1 MTRLFRSLRAR
12 LLLNSLLPLI
22 IVLPVVGIVLANLL
36 HTQVILAN
44 IASELTR
51 QAVLVADFAAVSS
64 DVFKDP
70 QSAKD
75 FISRISPNVPAKVM
89 LLDAQG
95 RLVVSSDPGDAV
107 LVGTLYT
114 VPDVSRLIAENT
126 RAEVTFGEGTIEDI
140 VVPVVSPTR
149 ALLGYVRLA
158 NPLAD
163 VYQRAQDMR
172 KWTLIVVLGG
182 LAGGVLLS
190 LLLARELERPLQ
202 RTTHAAY
209 QLASGERLDPLQE
222 EGPQEVRVLVRAFNA
237 LVDRLHTLEDARRRL
252 LANLVHEL
260 GTPLGA
266 LRSAVQALA
275 GGAVHQ
281 SELRDELLEGMAEEL
296 NILQHLTEDLASL
309 HGKELGTLDLQLQP
323 IQPAEW
329 LPRVLAPWGEAARQ
343 KKLGWQTDI
352 PDELPAVQ
360 ADPERLA
367 QALGNLL
374 SNAIRYTPAGGQVSV
389 HAVGAN
395 GALRIEV
402 HDNGPGIDPDEIEI
416 IFQPFKRGKSA
427 RRFPEGMGLGLS
439 IARDLVRAHGG
450 ELGVESTPG
459 EGSRFVI
466 EIPVSRDESS
476 PGQAD

>member
-1 MTRLFRSLRAR
+1 MSRLFRSLRAR
-12 LLLNSLLPLI
+12 LLLNNLLPLI
-22 IVLPVVGIVLANLL
+22 IVLPVVGVVLANLL

-64 DVFKDP
+64 DVFKD
-70 QSAKD
+70 QRSAQD

-95 RLVVSSDPGDAV
+95 RLLVSSDPGDAV

-114 VPDVSRLIAENT
+114 VPDVSRLVAENT
-126 RAEVTFGEGTIEDI
+126 RAEVTYGQGKIEDI
-140 VVPVVSPTR
+140 VVPVVSPNR
-149 ALLGYVRLA
+149 VLIGYVRLA

-172 KWTLIVVLGG
+172 RWTLIVVLGG

-202 RTTHAAY
+202 RTTRAAY

-222 EGPQEVRVLVRAFNA
+222 EGPHEVRVLVRAFNA

-266 LRSAVQALA
+266 LRSAVQALSS
-275 GGAVHQ
+275 GAKDQ
-281 SELRDELLEGMAEEL
+281 PGLRDELLEGMAEEL
-296 NILQHLTEDLASL
+296 NVLQHLTEDLASL
-309 HGKELGTLDLQLQP
+309 HGKELGSLDLHLQRL
-323 IQPAEW
+323 QPAEW
-329 LPRVLAPWGEAARQ
+329 LPPVLAPWGEAARQ
-343 KKLGWQTDI
+343 KKLTWHTEI
-352 PDELPAVQ
+352 PAELPAVQ
-360 ADPERLA
+360 ADPERLS

-374 SNAIRYTPAGGQVSV
+374 QNALRYTPTGGQVRVAARHEDASV
-389 HAVGAN
+389 Q
-395 GALRIEV
+395 IEV
-402 HDNGPGIDPDEIEI
+402 KDTGPGIAAEELEI
-416 IFQPFKRGKSA
+416 IFEPFKRGKSA
-427 RRFPEGMGLGLS
+427 GRFPEGMGLGLS

-450 ELGVESTPG
+450 ELRVISAPG
-459 EGSRFVI
+459 EGSSFVI
-466 EIPVSRDESS
+466 EIPVSQD
-476 PGQAD
+476 

>member
-1 MTRLFRSLRAR
+1 MSRLFGSLRAR
-12 LLLNSLLPLI
+12 LLLNNLLPLI
-22 IVLPVVGIVLANLL
+22 IVLPVVGVVLANLL

-64 DVFKDP
+64 DVFKDE
-70 QSAKD
+70 QSARD
-75 FISRISPNVPAKVM
+75 FIARISPNVPAKVM

-95 RLVVSSDPGDAV
+95 RLLVSSDPGDAV

-126 RAEVTFGEGTIEDI
+126 RAEVTYGQGKIEDI
-140 VVPVVSPTR
+140 VVPVVSPNR
-149 ALLGYVRLA
+149 VLIGYVRLA

-172 KWTLIVVLGG
+172 RWTLIVVLGG
-182 LAGGVLLS
+182 LGVGVLFS

-202 RTTHAAY
+202 RTTRAAY

-222 EGPQEVRVLVRAFNA
+222 EGPQEIRVLVRAFNT
-237 LVDRLHTLEDARRRL
+237 LVDRLRTLEDARRRL

-266 LRSAVQALA
+266 LRSAVQALL
-275 GGAVHQ
+275 GGAVDQ
-281 SELRDELLEGMAEEL
+281 PELRDELLAGMGEEL
-296 NILQHLTEDLASL
+296 TLLQHLTEDLASL
-309 HGKELGTLDLQLQP
+309 HGKELGSLDLHLQP
-323 IQPAEW
+323 LQPAEW
-329 LPRVLAPWGEAARQ
+329 LPPVLAPWGEAARQ
-343 KKLGWQTDI
+343 KKLAWKTEI
-352 PDELPAVQ
+352 PAELPRVQ
-360 ADPERLA
+360 ADPERLS

-374 SNAIRYTPAGGQVSV
+374 SNAIRYTPAGGEVQVS
-389 HAVGAN
+389 
-395 GALRIEV
+395 ALPADGFLLIEV
-402 HDNGPGIDPDEIEI
+402 QDNGPGIDADELDI

-450 ELGVESTPG
+450 ELRLASKPG

-466 EIPVSRDESS
+466 EIPASQE
-476 PGQAD
+476 

>member
-12 LLLNSLLPLI
+12 LLLNNLLPLI
-22 IVLPVVGIVLANLL
+22 IVLPVVGVVLANLL

-64 DVFKDP
+64 EVFKDQ
-70 QSAKD
+70 QSAQD
-75 FISRISPNVPAKVM
+75 FIARISPNVPAKVM

-95 RLVVSSDPGDAV
+95 RLVISSDPGDAV

-126 RAEVTFGEGTIEDI
+126 RAEVTYGQGKIEDI
-140 VVPVVSPTR
+140 VVPVVSPNRT
-149 ALLGYVRLA
+149 LIGYVRLA
-158 NPLAD
+158 NPLAE
-163 VYQRAQDMR
+163 VYQRAQEMR
-172 KWTLIVVLGG
+172 RWTLIVVLGG

-202 RTTHAAY
+202 RTTRAAY

-222 EGPQEVRVLVRAFNA
+222 EGPHEVRVLVRAFNA
-237 LVDRLHTLEDARRRL
+237 LVERLHTLEDARRRL

-275 GGAVHQ
+275 GGAVDQ
-281 SELRDELLEGMAEEL
+281 PELRGELLAGMSEEL
-296 NILQHLTEDLASL
+296 TLLQHLTEDLASL
-309 HGKELGTLDLQLQP
+309 HSKELGSLDLQLQP
-323 IQPAEW
+323 LQPAEW
-329 LPRVLAPWGEAARQ
+329 LPGVLAPWGEAARQ
-343 KKLGWQTDI
+343 KKLDWETHI
-352 PDELPAVQ
+352 AAELPSVQ

-389 HAVGAN
+389 HALRAD

-402 HDNGPGIDPDEIEI
+402 QDNGPGIAADEIEV

-450 ELGVESTPG
+450 ELGVVSAPG
-459 EGSRFVI
+459 EGSRFII
-466 EIPVSRDESS
+466 EIPVSQE
-476 PGQAD
+476 